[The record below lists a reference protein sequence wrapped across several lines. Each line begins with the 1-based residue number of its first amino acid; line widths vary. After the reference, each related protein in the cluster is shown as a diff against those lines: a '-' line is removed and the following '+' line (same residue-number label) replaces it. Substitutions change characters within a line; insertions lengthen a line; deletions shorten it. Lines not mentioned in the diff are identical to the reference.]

1 MADIKH
7 LKADASQE
15 DIFSVIDQDAALIL
29 DDVLDNDLLNQ
40 IKDELDPYLNN
51 YIKGKTELK
60 EEFLAESRH
69 LLVQWGCEETCV
81 DKYTSEMK
89 FKDALYKCECPA
101 GYKEGNTAT
110 EMDEINLDAKP
121 AAKPAAPAKKPA
133 ATETDAEKK
142 AH

>member
-51 YIKGKTELK
+51 YIKGKTEFTGFETKRVGGLLARSVGCQNLALHPLINDLACS
-60 EEFLAESRH
+60 FLEPYGDGYQLHFTSAVSIGPGESKQILPVSYTH
-69 LLVQWGCEETCV
+69 LTLPTIYSV
-81 DKYTSEMK
+81 
-89 FKDALYKCECPA
+89 
-101 GYKEGNTAT
+101 
-110 EMDEINLDAKP
+110 
-121 AAKPAAPAKKPA
+121 
-133 ATETDAEKK
+133 
-142 AH
+142 

>member
-51 YIKGKTELK
+51 YIKGKTE
-60 EEFLAESRH
+60 FT
-69 LLVQWGCEETCV
+69 GFETKRV
-81 DKYTSEMK
+81 
-89 FKDALYKCECPA
+89 
-101 GYKEGNTAT
+101 
-110 EMDEINLDAKP
+110 
-121 AAKPAAPAKKPA
+121 
-133 ATETDAEKK
+133 
-142 AH
+142 

>member
-51 YIKGKTELK
+51 YISGHPSPKQT
-60 EEFLAESRH
+60 
-69 LLVQWGCEETCV
+69 
-81 DKYTSEMK
+81 
-89 FKDALYKCECPA
+89 
-101 GYKEGNTAT
+101 
-110 EMDEINLDAKP
+110 
-121 AAKPAAPAKKPA
+121 
-133 ATETDAEKK
+133 
-142 AH
+142 

>member
-51 YIKGKTELK
+51 YIKGKTEFTGFETK
-60 EEFLAESRH
+60 SC
-69 LLVQWGCEETCV
+69 LL
-81 DKYTSEMK
+81 YTSPSPRDLSTSRMPSS
-89 FKDALYKCECPA
+89 A
-101 GYKEGNTAT
+101 
-110 EMDEINLDAKP
+110 
-121 AAKPAAPAKKPA
+121 
-133 ATETDAEKK
+133 
-142 AH
+142 

>member
-51 YIKGKTELK
+51 YIK
-60 EEFLAESRH
+60 
-69 LLVQWGCEETCV
+69 V
-81 DKYTSEMK
+81 
-89 FKDALYKCECPA
+89 
-101 GYKEGNTAT
+101 
-110 EMDEINLDAKP
+110 
-121 AAKPAAPAKKPA
+121 
-133 ATETDAEKK
+133 
-142 AH
+142 